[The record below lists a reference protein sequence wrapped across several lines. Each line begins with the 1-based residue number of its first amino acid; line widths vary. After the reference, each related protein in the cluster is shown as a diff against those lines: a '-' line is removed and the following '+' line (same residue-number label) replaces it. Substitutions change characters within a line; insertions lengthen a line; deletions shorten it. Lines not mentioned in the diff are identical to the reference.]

1 MIAYTLK
8 NILELVPDVLPHVKS
23 ASIEQDFPTDSRDSA
38 IASALSIEYHK
49 FVDKSPVDFS
59 TMEKVASAV
68 SMYGVANLVSE
79 FSGKLIKQSTYNVIA
94 AHATPVKDYHIKVA
108 GFQGNLSGYKNV
120 ESLQEEAEDLYKEA
134 LDLGVDVPEQVS
146 RYSANAF
153 LSKEAAVRA
162 LAARYQASSEVGFAK
177 IAASIGRLKTEFLPV
192 ETLRDICKTVTSMDK
207 SAGLLAK
214 GFDFYQEALL
224 TKQADI
230 VSVLKVRLAG
240 TDVPYET
247 IQRLGKDNVSRYVG
261 ADVAKEMDGGPAHA
275 KQVFETLPL
284 DLQKIMLDLTKN
296 A

>member
-8 NILELVPDVLPHVKS
+8 NILELVPEVLGHVKS
-23 ASIEQDFPTDSRDSA
+23 ASIDQDFPTDSRDSTV
-38 IASALSIEYHK
+38 ASALSIEYHK
-49 FVDKSPVDFS
+49 FVDRLPVDLS

-68 SMYGVANLVSE
+68 SMYGVADIVNEFTSKLV
-79 FSGKLIKQSTYNVIA
+79 KQSTYHAVSA
-94 AHATPVKDYHIKVA
+94 YATPVKDYHVKVA

-120 ESLQEEAEDLYKEA
+120 ESLQEEAEGLYKEA
-134 LDLGVDVPEQVS
+134 IDLGVDVPEQVS

-153 LSKEAAVRA
+153 LSKEAAVQA

-177 IAASIGRLKTEFLPV
+177 IAAAIGRLNTEFLPT
-192 ETLRDICKTVTSMDK
+192 ETVRDLCRTITSMDK
-207 SAGLLAK
+207 SAGLLAR

-261 ADVAKEMDGGPAHA
+261 PDVAKEMDGGPAHA